1 MSHSHAANSTAS
13 PYRILVPPLL
23 LLTALPSLT
32 SVPRRC
38 LTKASTSAGA
48 LLTLT
53 LCGTG
58 GDPTQALPLQTFYF
72 TP

>member
-1 MSHSHAANSTAS
+1 MQPFPLPLCLPH
-13 PYRILVPPLL
+13 LGPPSLL

-48 LLTLT
+48 QLTLT